1 MKIKGEVM
9 DSSDGFEH
17 VTPLSED
24 VAENVEVDGDIVGS
38 EDENTN
44 EKEIINDEKD
54 VIGDK

>member
-1 MKIKGEVM
+1 M

-24 VAENVEVDGDIVGS
+24 VTEDVEVDDDIVGS

>member
-1 MKIKGEVM
+1 MKMKGEVM

-24 VAENVEVDGDIVGS
+24 VTEDVGVDDDIVGS

-54 VIGDK
+54 VMGDK

>member
-24 VAENVEVDGDIVGS
+24 VTEDVEVDDDIVGS